1 MVRADALESRPRF
14 VHSRAFVSTVAVL
27 LFLAF
32 WEIAPRMHWM
42 NATFTSEPSRVVT
55 ASLEI
60 VRSGELLRDVSVSLW
75 EFTLGIIFA
84 VLVGV
89 PIGLMLGT
97 FRTLRYFLD
106 PPVMALYA
114 TPQLALLPIF
124 VVWLGIGVGS
134 KVAVVFV
141 GAVIPIIVNS
151 IAGVREVDPSLVV
164 AARSFCA
171 KQRDVFSKVIF
182 PASLPAVMIGIR
194 LGISRGV
201 LGVIVAEMYVSQS
214 GVGNQIMRYGSA
226 FRVDYLLFYVI
237 LVSVFGFTATTAV
250 RALEERLR
258 R

>member
-1 MVRADALESRPRF
+1 
-14 VHSRAFVSTVAVL
+14 VSTVAVL
-27 LFLAF
+27 LFLIL
-32 WEIAPRMHWM
+32 WETAPRMHWIDG
-42 NATFTSEPSRVVT
+42 TYTSEPSRVVM

-60 VRSGELLRDVSVSLW
+60 VRGGDLLRDVSLSLW
-75 EFTLGIIFA
+75 EFTWGIVLA

-89 PIGLMLGT
+89 PIGLLLGT
-97 FRTLRYFLD
+97 FQTLRHLLD

-134 KVAVVFV
+134 KVAVVFA

-151 IAGVREVDPSLVV
+151 IAGVREVDRSLVL

-171 KQRDVFSKVIF
+171 KQRDVFMKVIF
-182 PASLPAVMIGIR
+182 PASLPAVTIGIR

-214 GVGNQIMRYGSA
+214 GVGNEIMKYGSA
-226 FRVDYLLFYVI
+226 FRVDYLLFYVM

-250 RALEERLR
+250 RAIEERLR
-258 R
+258 K